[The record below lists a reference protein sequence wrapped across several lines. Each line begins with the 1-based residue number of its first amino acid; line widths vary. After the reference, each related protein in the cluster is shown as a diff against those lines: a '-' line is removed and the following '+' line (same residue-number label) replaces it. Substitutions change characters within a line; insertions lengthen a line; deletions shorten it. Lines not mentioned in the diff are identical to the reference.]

1 VFCIPFNDVLSG
13 TISIVTVLV
22 VDVTEDVEII
32 EELDE
37 LFLDQPIDGSDQ
49 VDELP
54 RVSAVE
60 ITDDLMDGHFF
71 GYVE

>member
-1 VFCIPFNDVLSG
+1 
-13 TISIVTVLV
+13 V

-37 LFLDQPIDGSDQ
+37 PFLDQPIDGSDQ

-71 GYVE
+71 WVRGVI